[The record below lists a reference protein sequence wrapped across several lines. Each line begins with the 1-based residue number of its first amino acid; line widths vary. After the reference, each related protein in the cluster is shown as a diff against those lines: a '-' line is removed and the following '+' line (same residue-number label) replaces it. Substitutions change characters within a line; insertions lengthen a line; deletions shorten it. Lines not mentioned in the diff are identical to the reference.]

1 MAQLTDEALDTIVR
15 VLRRDNPFVMV
26 ERATVQD
33 KRLSWEARGLLVYLL
48 SLPTDWDIR
57 VSHLQTEGDVGRD
70 ALRRMLRELQRY
82 GYASGVGRDCQ
93 ERGARGRFRQ
103 TEIRVYES
111 PKLNPYHAGALSPSP
126 ENPSTVGQPSP
137 DSPSPENPSPGKAS
151 TYKVD
156 TSQTKQRTKN
166 IPTPRAHECVRLPAA
181 RAARAGGRGSHL
193 SRFDFQTQC
202 IPWAEAVKATDP
214 SIRSA
219 RALAR
224 ARWMDGTADD
234 EIATWLEARTPEA
247 VTRSLHAPACAQMS
261 FKAALI
267 RIRSILDVDPEL
279 NIPGCVAQLDVS
291 EDTRAQLLA
300 HDFSKRRKVTSA

>member
-1 MAQLTDEALDTIVR
+1 MAQTADDAPDTIVR
-15 VLRRDNPFVMV
+15 VVRRDNPFVVV

-33 KRLSWEARGLLVYLL
+33 KMQSWETRGLLVYLL
-48 SLPTDWDIR
+48 SLPADWDIR
-57 VSHLQTEGDVGRD
+57 VSHLQTEGDAGRD

-93 ERGARGRFRQ
+93 ERGARGRFGQ

-111 PKLNPYHAGALSPSP
+111 PKLNPYHAAASLPSP

-156 TSQTKQRTKN
+156 TSQTKQKTKN
-166 IPTPRAHECVRLPAA
+166 TPTPRARERAYPPAA
-181 RAARAGGRGSHL
+181 RATRVGGGGSHL
-193 SRFDFQTQC
+193 SRFDFQTEC
-202 IPWAEAVKATDP
+202 LPWAEAMKASDP

-224 ARWMDGTADD
+224 AR
-234 EIATWLEARTPEA
+234 
-247 VTRSLHAPACAQMS
+247 
-261 FKAALI
+261 
-267 RIRSILDVDPEL
+267 
-279 NIPGCVAQLDVS
+279 
-291 EDTRAQLLA
+291 
-300 HDFSKRRKVTSA
+300 